1 MKRVEYKIKIKRGTK
16 REETFQCNLIKNIIW
31 RNQSAVKT
39 TWIYQKRKNKK
50 DLKSNSRIKIEEA
63 KVKDEVVFSS

>member
-16 REETFQCNLIKNIIW
+16 REETLQCNLIKNITW

-39 TWIYQKRKNKK
+39 TWTYQKRKNKK
-50 DLKSNSRIKIEEA
+50 V
-63 KVKDEVVFSS
+63 KV